1 MPCLPC
7 VAALEWQYSHRRQSL
22 GGLEDEKPLGTILD
36 DELALVSQRVIR
48 TRPSVCRR
56 PQMLQKMAT

>member
-36 DELALVSQRVIR
+36 DELALVSQ
-48 TRPSVCRR
+48 SV
-56 PQMLQKMAT
+56 M